1 MLKSCCLHFPKK
13 SPISLIAFNR
23 ADALRSNKCKGRFD
37 AQNDLKGSARSLD
50 HLAIIRGLTDQATWD
65 SLALA

>member
-1 MLKSCCLHFPKK
+1 MSGGGYFYSPKK
-13 SPISLIAFNR
+13 KPDLAKAFNR
-23 ADALRSNKCKGRFD
+23 ADALRSKKCKGRFD
-37 AQNDLKGSARSLD
+37 AQNDLKGSARPLD